1 MAIIRTEKQKDN
13 LSKFSYD
20 MAKIILAILVIGPIA
35 RPEVFEL
42 QLFIAA
48 VVVII
53 LLILFGFRLDAREV
67 IE

>member
-1 MAIIRTEKQKDN
+1 MAIIKSEKQKDN

-42 QLFIAA
+42 QLFIVA